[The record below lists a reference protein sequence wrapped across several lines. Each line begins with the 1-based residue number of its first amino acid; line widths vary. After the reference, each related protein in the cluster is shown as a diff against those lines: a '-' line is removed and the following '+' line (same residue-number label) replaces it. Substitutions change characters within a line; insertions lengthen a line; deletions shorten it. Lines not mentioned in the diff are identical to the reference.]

1 MKKTTA
7 YLFIVI
13 GSIIALYF
21 LVMGWYIVAAI
32 GGGLVW
38 AGVSTLCAKNFQTIE
53 EIIIKTE
60 NDSFPCLQVT
70 VQNLSKKVGTI
81 CISANIYYREQVL
94 TTVTS
99 NTLTVLPNEIGVLKA
114 VIQLNDS
121 TIHIDEISHK
131 IVNAVIK

>member
-21 LVMGWYIVAAI
+21 LVMGWYIVAGI

-81 CISANIYYREQVL
+81 CIFANIYYREQVL